1 MRKIIVASWFIIVL
15 SFSALF
21 LSSIV
26 YEIDAYYTMRNFEFR
41 LNEVSILKNS
51 TDDIVSLRVSANI
64 SNPSSLS
71 HFTLYALR
79 VYVYVN
85 GQQLSYLKTQKW
97 FITEVPPQD
106 AIPIQW
112 AYLDLQEK
120 DIETLNQADTD
131 NAWNWYFQ
139 ITVTIISNL
148 LGTEEYDRSQ
158 SFTGVKFIS
167 VQDDQLIQ

>member
-1 MRKIIVASWFIIVL
+1 MRKVIVASWFIIVL

-21 LSSIV
+21 VSSII
-26 YEIDAYYTMRNFEFR
+26 YEIDAFYTMRNFEFE
-41 LNEVSILKNS
+41 LNEVSIVKNS

-71 HFTLYALR
+71 DFTLYTLR

-85 GQQLSYLKTQKW
+85 NQRLSYLKTQKW
-97 FITEVPPQD
+97 FVDEVPPQD
-106 AIPIQW
+106 GIPVQW

-120 DIETLNQADTD
+120 DLETLNQADSD
-131 NAWNWYFQ
+131 NTWNWFFQ
-139 ITVTIISNL
+139 ITVTLISNL

-167 VQDDQLIQ
+167 VQDGQLIQ